1 MYRIRVRVPASMQT
15 TVEEMLL
22 GIADATRVRIDRDD
36 VEVFGY
42 SYRRPDASKFAAA
55 LTGTGIHTAACQLET
70 VPDDDWVSQ
79 GLANLPCVRAGRFV
93 LRGSHLPAPPTVR
106 HDICI
111 DAGPAFGTGHHPTTA
126 MVIETLA
133 GLALR
138 RFRPHRA
145 LDIGTG
151 AGVLAIVMARLW
163 RCPVLAVDHDPDAV
177 AYARENVVRNRVT
190 RWVDVVEADGC
201 NATGDVFDVIA
212 ANLFAGSTARLGAAG
227 WLAACR
233 RAGTPRYPACWYAS
247 GCPFYMRTRT
257 RAWPFGAW
265 CDART
270 GSRSSWLAPAPDADA
285 ATVRPVRRVLAQ
297 RHQ

>member
-22 GIADATRVRIDRDD
+22 GIADATRVRIDRDE

-145 LDIGTG
+145 LDVGTG

-190 RWVDVVEADGC
+190 RWVDVIEADGC

-212 ANLFAGSTARLGAAG
+212 ANLFAAPLRVMAPQLARSLSTGGYAALSGLLVRQRLPVLHAYANQS
-227 WLAACR
+227 LA
-233 RAGTPRYPACWYAS
+233 
-247 GCPFYMRTRT
+247 
-257 RAWPFGAW
+257 
-265 CDART
+265 
-270 GSRSSWLAPAPDADA
+270 
-285 ATVRPVRRVLAQ
+285 VRRVVRRQDWLTLLLTRSRA
-297 RHQ
+297 RR